1 MNILKIILTV
11 GVMVMLSGCSDHKL
25 EKYRDTKPVVQFDS
39 FFNGPVKGYGVVYG
53 RSGEVKE
60 RFTVDMVGSWQG
72 NTGKLEEDFVY
83 YSGKKQHR
91 TWNLV
96 KTGENTFTGTAA
108 DIIGTATGKTM
119 GSAVQ
124 WNYVL
129 ALEVSGR
136 TINLAMDDWMYMM
149 DETTIMNRVDM
160 KKFGIKVGEVNVV
173 MQKK

>member
-83 YSGKKQHR
+83 YSGKNSTVPGIWSKP
-91 TWNLV
+91 V
-96 KTGENTFTGTAA
+96 KTPSPAPPPT
-108 DIIGTATGKTM
+108 
-119 GSAVQ
+119 
-124 WNYVL
+124 
-129 ALEVSGR
+129 
-136 TINLAMDDWMYMM
+136 
-149 DETTIMNRVDM
+149 
-160 KKFGIKVGEVNVV
+160 
-173 MQKK
+173 